1 VQLQQL
7 KYFLAVAETR
17 HFTQAAQLTGVSQPS
32 LSKQIHVLENEL
44 GATLFTRVR
53 GNVTLTAAGE
63 ALLPRARRIV
73 ADLETA
79 RLEVAE
85 LVGVSRGRLRL
96 GATPSLCTSLVA
108 PVLRRYQE
116 TYPGVRLQ
124 VEEGGSDDLVA
135 KLTRGQ
141 LDLALIVLPDTG
153 TDPALITEPILR
165 ESLVIASSQP
175 LSWPAAIIPSFASPP
190 PGREAAASPA
200 GAPFASPMSGG
211 EAPTSS
217 AGASFAAPTA
227 GGEAA
232 ASRAGEAFASASAS
246 AAGGKQAAVR
256 VGEVGVPLV
265 ALRDE
270 PMVMFRVGYNLRD
283 ATLEACRRAGF
294 EPAFAIE
301 GGEMDAVLSFVQA
314 GLGVAL
320 VPSMVLTGRPGLH
333 ATALA
338 APGIQRI
345 IALAHRRD
353 VTPTHAARA
362 VRGVLHAYLTEA
374 MAWNTLPPGVQ
385 TI

>member
-17 HFTQAAQLTGVSQPS
+17 HFTQAAELTGVSQPS
-32 LSKQIHVLENEL
+32 LSKQIHVLEAEL

-63 ALLPRARRIV
+63 ALLPRARRII

-79 RLEVAE
+79 RLEVEE
-85 LVGVSRGRLRL
+85 LIGVSRGRLRL

-108 PVLRRYQE
+108 PVLRRFQDS
-116 TYPGVRLQ
+116 YPGVRLQ

-135 KLTRGQ
+135 KLSRGQ
-141 LDLALIVLPDTG
+141 LDLALIVLPETG
-153 TDPALITEPILR
+153 TDPSLITEPILR
-165 ESLVIASSQP
+165 ESLVIASPASRP
-175 LSWPAAIIPSFASPP
+175 LAGPTGGSTPGAVPP
-190 PGREAAASPA
+190 
-200 GAPFASPMSGG
+200 SGG
-211 EAPTSS
+211 N
-217 AGASFAAPTA
+217 AGP
-227 GGEAA
+227 
-232 ASRAGEAFASASAS
+232 
-246 AAGGKQAAVR
+246 
-256 VGEVGVPLV
+256 VPLRV
-265 ALRDE
+265 LRDE
-270 PMVMFRVGYNLRD
+270 PMVMFRAGYNLRD
-283 ATLEACRRAGF
+283 ATLQACRSAGF
-294 EPAFAIE
+294 EPTFAIE

-320 VPSMVLTGRPGLH
+320 VPSMVLAARPGLH
-333 ATALA
+333 ATTLA
-338 APGIQRI
+338 PPGIQRT

-385 TI
+385 TL

>member
-1 VQLQQL
+1 MQLQQL

-17 HFTQAAQLTGVSQPS
+17 HFTHAAELTGVSQPS
-32 LSKQIHVLENEL
+32 LSKQIHVLEGEL

-53 GNVTLTAAGE
+53 GNITLTAAGE
-63 ALLPRARRIV
+63 ALLPRARRII

-79 RLEVAE
+79 RLEVEE
-85 LVGVSRGRLRL
+85 LVGVSKGRLRL

-116 TYPGVRLQ
+116 TYPGVRLY
-124 VEEGGSDDLVA
+124 VEEGGSEDLVG
-135 KLTRGQ
+135 KLSRGQ
-141 LDLALIVLPDTG
+141 LDLALIVLPEAG

-165 ESLVIASSQP
+165 ESLVIASSHA
-175 LSWPAAIIPSFASPP
+175 LAPAEHHASS
-190 PGREAAASPA
+190 GPA
-200 GAPFASPMSGG
+200 GHGGHGGQSGG
-211 EAPTSS
+211 P
-217 AGASFAAPTA
+217 
-227 GGEAA
+227 
-232 ASRAGEAFASASAS
+232 
-246 AAGGKQAAVR
+246 
-256 VGEVGVPLV
+256 VPLEV
-265 ALRDE
+265 LRDE
-270 PMVMFRVGYNLRD
+270 PMVMFRAGYNLRD

-294 EPAFAIE
+294 EPTFAIE

-320 VPSMVLTGRPGLH
+320 VPTMVLAARPGLH
-333 ATALA
+333 ATAHA
-338 APGIQRI
+338 PPGIQRT

-374 MAWNTLPPGVQ
+374 MAFSSLPPGVQ

>member
-1 VQLQQL
+1 MKVQLQQL

-17 HFTQAAQLTGVSQPS
+17 HFTQAAELTGVSQPS
-32 LSKQIHVLENEL
+32 LSKQIHVLEAEL

-63 ALLPRARRIV
+63 ALLPRARRII

-79 RLEVAE
+79 RLEVEE
-85 LVGVSRGRLRL
+85 LIGVSRGRLRL

-108 PVLRRYQE
+108 PVLRRFQE

-124 VEEGGSDDLVA
+124 VEEGGSDDLVG
-135 KLTRGQ
+135 KLSRGQ
-141 LDLALIVLPDTG
+141 LDMALIVLPDTG
-153 TDPALITEPILR
+153 TDPSLITEPILR
-165 ESLVIASSQP
+165 ESLVIASSQTQ
-175 LSWPAAIIPSFASPP
+175 SPP
-190 PGREAAASPA
+190 
-200 GAPFASPMSGG
+200 
-211 EAPTSS
+211 
-217 AGASFAAPTA
+217 
-227 GGEAA
+227 
-232 ASRAGEAFASASAS
+232 AFAE
-246 AAGGKQAAVR
+246 GP
-256 VGEVGVPLV
+256 VPLA
-265 ALRDE
+265 ALRE
-270 PMVMFRVGYNLRD
+270 VPMVMFRVGYNLRD

-294 EPAFAIE
+294 EPTFAIE

-320 VPSMVLTGRPGLH
+320 VPSMVLTARPGLD

-338 APGIQRI
+338 PPGIQRT

-362 VRGVLHAYLTEA
+362 VRGVLHSYLTEA
-374 MAWNTLPPGVQ
+374 MAWNTLPAGVE